1 MHLTMEYNLIPIKIP
16 DRLCLY
22 KGGILKFIWK
32 RKTGML
38 REFLEGRRKLK
49 KPLYPVLKA
58 FINKNAMGR
67 DGYIDSQ
74 SRRGSPETEPHRY
87 AK

>member
-1 MHLTMEYNLIPIKIP
+1 MYMHLTMEYNLIPIKIP

-38 REFLEGRRKLK
+38 RRIFRRKK
-49 KPLYPVLKA
+49 KVE
-58 FINKNAMGR
+58 
-67 DGYIDSQ
+67 
-74 SRRGSPETEPHRY
+74 ETTLSSFKSIHKQECYGQRWLHRF
-87 AK
+87 AEQKR